1 MIRDPFRF
9 YRVAPPAPTYGPV
22 ELPIVDVQ
30 SSLPSDFVANRVRQG
45 GASFMRPVVG
55 LMGQPQMDMVE
66 MFTGVEQT
74 PSEAM
79 GISNPIGAFLTDAV
93 LDPLNVGVTSIG
105 GAMMRNSI
113 RNPLRFLSRREL
125 MPSANSMLPTMN
137 ELGEYIDPA
146 VNTPRPSRRS
156 RILLP
161 PPGPIPVGQIP
172 PTPGGWVRGNTNF
185 IQRGVND
192 VQSPS
197 RRSRIL
203 LPQAQNSPPDL
214 LTRYNLA
221 RYGTENPV
229 INKSRALK
237 KKAIELL
244 PNMKS
249 KIKSMTDDEFR
260 KTVISFD
267 KGNLKLAYAPDDK
280 EVAQYMLG
288 KNKVKKIPV
297 TDFIDRFNSDL
308 QRLNEEIV
316 PKVNRSGFNYEFL
329 PMKSIAD
336 DFAEIGVK
344 SVGPDGKETVRG
356 WNIRINP
363 GLFGGEVQNI
373 AGKDY
378 MDAIP
383 GIRMTNT
390 GDGVF
395 DPKSYTPGSNSYAA
409 LNDYLKSMQLGRVSS
424 GRSGLSDKGLKAWKT
439 HIEKGRAIGFMND
452 INRGMDGDIFALMRT
467 MNPYIAPTFGAGYG
481 IGNYY
486 RDNNR

>member
-22 ELPIVDVQ
+22 ELPMVDVQ

-55 LMGQPQMDMVE
+55 LMGQPQRDMVE

-113 RNPLRFLSRREL
+113 KNPFKDLAAWALPTPPPRSRVFIPQPNRNPDNLR
-125 MPSANSMLPTMN
+125 T
-137 ELGEYIDPA
+137 
-146 VNTPRPSRRS
+146 V
-156 RILLP
+156 
-161 PPGPIPVGQIP
+161 IPDEDWFRQ
-172 PTPGGWVRGNTNF
+172 F
-185 IQRGVND
+185 
-192 VQSPS
+192 
-197 RRSRIL
+197 
-203 LPQAQNSPPDL
+203 
-214 LTRYNLA
+214 NLA
-221 RYGTENPV
+221 RYGTENPI
-229 INKSRALK
+229 INKSGADK
-237 KKAIELL
+237 AKAIQLM
-244 PNMKS
+244 PNSKS
-249 KIKSMTDDEFR
+249 EIESMADDEFR
-260 KTVISFD
+260 KTVVSLD
-267 KGNLKLAYAPDDK
+267 KNDYKLAAAPDDK

-288 KNKVKKIPV
+288 KNKVKRIPV

-316 PKVNRSGFNYEFL
+316 PKLNRSGVSYEFL
-329 PMKSIAD
+329 PMKSQGAD
-336 DFAEIGVK
+336 FGEIGVK
-344 SVGPDGKETVRG
+344 SIGLDGKETVRG

-383 GIRMTNT
+383 GIRMVNT
-390 GDGVF
+390 GEGVI

-452 INRGMDGDIFALMRT
+452 INRGMDGDLFALMRT

>member
-55 LMGQPQMDMVE
+55 LMGQPQRDMVE
-66 MFTGVEQT
+66 MLTGVEQT

-79 GISNPIGAFLTDAV
+79 GISNPVGAFLTDAV

-125 MPSANSMLPTMN
+125 MPSANSMMPTMN
-137 ELGEYIDPA
+137 ELGEYIDPVVSA
-146 VNTPRPSRRS
+146 FRPSRRS
-156 RILLP
+156 RILIP
-161 PPGPIPVGQIP
+161 PPPPIQVGQIP

-185 IQRGVND
+185 IQRGVNN
-192 VQSPS
+192 VQ
-197 RRSRIL
+197 R
-203 LPQAQNSPPDL
+203 AQNSPPDWF
-214 LTRYNLA
+214 TQYNLA

-229 INKSRALK
+229 INKSSALK
-237 KKAIELL
+237 EKAIELL

-249 KIKSMTDDEFR
+249 EIESMPDDEFR

-329 PMKSIAD
+329 PMRSITD

-344 SVGPDGKETVRG
+344 SVGPDGKETTRG
-356 WNIRINP
+356 WGIRVKP
-363 GLFGGEVQNI
+363 GLFSGEVQDV

-390 GDGVF
+390 GEGVF
-395 DPKSYTPGSNSYAA
+395 DPKSYAPGSNAYIA
-409 LNDYLKSMQLGRVSS
+409 LNDYLKSLQLGRVES
-424 GRSGLSDKGLKAWKT
+424 GRTGLSDKGLKVWKT
-439 HIEKGRAIGFMND
+439 HIGKDRAIGFIND
-452 INRGMDGDIFALMRT
+452 VNRTKDGDLYALMRT
-467 MNPYIAPTFGAGYG
+467 MSPYIMPTFGAGYG

>member
-9 YRVAPPAPTYGPV
+9 YRVAPPAQTYGPV
-22 ELPIVDVQ
+22 ELPMVDVQ

-55 LMGQPQMDMVE
+55 LMGQPQRDMVE

-74 PSEAM
+74 PSEAI

-113 RNPLRFLSRREL
+113 KNPFKDLAAWALPTPTPRSRVLLPQRNPVRGYSFL
-125 MPSANSMLPTMN
+125 
-137 ELGEYIDPA
+137 
-146 VNTPRPSRRS
+146 TP
-156 RILLP
+156 
-161 PPGPIPVGQIP
+161 GGQIP
-172 PTPGGWVRGNTNF
+172 PTPGGWVRGDPMVNS
-185 IQRGVND
+185 GVFSTRQPNNL
-192 VQSPS
+192 
-197 RRSRIL
+197 RT
-203 LPQAQNSPPDL
+203 QADEDWFRQF
-214 LTRYNLA
+214 NLA
-221 RYGTENPV
+221 RYGTENPI
-229 INKSRALK
+229 INKSNADK
-237 KKAIELL
+237 AKAIQLM
-244 PNMKS
+244 PNSKS
-249 KIKSMTDDEFR
+249 EIESMADDEFR
-260 KTVISFD
+260 KTVVSLD
-267 KGNLKLAYAPDDK
+267 KNDYKLAAAPDDK

-288 KNKVKKIPV
+288 KNKVKRIPV

-316 PKVNRSGFNYEFL
+316 PKLNRSGVSYEFL
-329 PMKSIAD
+329 PMKGQGGD
-336 DFAEIGVK
+336 WGEIGVK
-344 SVGPDGKETVRG
+344 SVGPDGKEIVRG

-390 GDGVF
+390 GEGVI
-395 DPKSYTPGSNSYAA
+395 DPKSYTPGSNAYAA

-452 INRGMDGDIFALMRT
+452 INRGMDGDLFALMRT